1 MPYVFEIDHHRSV
14 NDNARM
20 ICMLRQHRTTQ
31 DTLDSFPL
39 MIKDID
45 MAGTVGFAN
54 HDHGHRTD
62 VR

>member
-1 MPYVFEIDHHRSV
+1 
-14 NDNARM
+14 
-20 ICMLRQHRTTQ
+20 MLRQHRTTQ